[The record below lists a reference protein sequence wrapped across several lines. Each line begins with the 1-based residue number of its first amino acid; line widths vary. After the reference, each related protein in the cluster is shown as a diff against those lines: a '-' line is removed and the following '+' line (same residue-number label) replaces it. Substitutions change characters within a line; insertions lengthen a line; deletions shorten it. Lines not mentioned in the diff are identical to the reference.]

1 MSIKFYLRDDRI
13 RRNLIDYINSQPVN
27 A

>member
-13 RRNLIDYINSQPVN
+13 RRNLIDYIN
-27 A
+27 

>member
-13 RRNLIDYINSQPVN
+13 RRNLIDYI
-27 A
+27 